1 VRIGLIGYG
10 GIGRVHAL
18 AYRTLGFHYGLPAD
32 SITVHGV
39 ATTRKESAERAAG
52 EIGCSIAVSDY
63 HELLQDP
70 GIDAVDICVP
80 NHLHEEVVVAAAQA
94 GKHIYCEKP
103 LAMDPAG
110 GRRMVEAAESAGVT
124 HQVGFNFR
132 YYPAVLRARELI
144 REGFLGKPFS
154 FHGRYFRSSYI
165 DPTKPLSWRLR
176 KETARSGA
184 LFDLGSH
191 IIDLSY
197 FLLGDF
203 RAVKATTRTLIAERP
218 LARDTAETGPVD
230 VDDLALLSV
239 ETASGTI
246 GSIEVSRMGTGL
258 PNDLRIEIFGSSG
271 AIRFSAQDPSW
282 LEVYDVTDKATPRGG
297 MRGFRRLETV
307 QRYEGQRAP
316 DWSMPP
322 GFIRTNAESQYTFVQ
337 ACRSGAGAEP
347 SMRHAL
353 HVQEVMESALASQDS
368 GDWEPVAATGPTPS
382 SRG

>member
-18 AYRTLGFHYGLPAD
+18 AYRSLGFHYGLPAD
-32 SITVHGV
+32 SITIHAV
-39 ATTRKESAERAAG
+39 ATTRKESAERAGA
-52 EIGCSIAVSDY
+52 EIGCPIAVGDY
-63 HELLQDP
+63 RQLLQDP

-94 GKHIYCEKP
+94 GKHVYCEKP
-103 LAMDPAG
+103 LAMDSAS
-110 GRRMVEAAESAGVT
+110 GRRMVEAVESAGVT
-124 HQVGFNFR
+124 NQVSFNFR

-144 REGFLGKPFS
+144 RGGFLGEPFS

-165 DPTKPLSWRLR
+165 DPAKPLSWRLK

-191 IIDLSY
+191 IIDLTY

-203 RAVKATTRTLIAERP
+203 RAVRATTRTLIDERP
-218 LARDTAETGPVD
+218 LARDTTATGPVD

-239 ETASGTI
+239 ETVSGTF

-258 PNDLRIEIFGSSG
+258 PNDLRIEIFGASG

-282 LEVYDVTDKATPRGG
+282 LEVYDVTESATPRGG

-307 QRYEGQRAP
+307 QHYEGQRAP

-322 GFIRTNAESQYTFVQ
+322 GFIRTHAESQHAFIR
-337 ACRSGAGAEP
+337 ACRRGTDAEP

-353 HVQEVMESALASQDS
+353 HVQDIMESALVSQTS
-368 GDWEPVAATGPTPS
+368 GDWESVEAMGLA
-382 SRG
+382 R

>member
-1 VRIGLIGYG
+1 LRIGLIGYG

-18 AYRTLGFHYGLPAD
+18 AYRALGFHYGLPAD

-39 ATTRKESAERAAG
+39 ATTRKESAERAAA
-52 EIGCSIAVSDY
+52 EIGCSIAVDDY
-63 HELLQDP
+63 HRLLQDSD
-70 GIDAVDICVP
+70 IDAVSICVP
-80 NHLHEEVVVAAAQA
+80 NHLHEEVAVAAAQA

-110 GRRMVEAAESAGVT
+110 GRRMAEAAEAAGVT
-124 HQVGFNFR
+124 NQVSFHFR
-132 YYPAVLRARELI
+132 YYPAIRRARELI
-144 REGFLGKPFS
+144 RDGFLGELFS

-165 DPTKPLSWRLR
+165 DPTKPLSWRLK
-176 KETARSGA
+176 KETSRSGA

-191 IIDLSY
+191 IIDLTY
-197 FLLGDF
+197 FLLGDL
-203 RAVKATTRTLIAERP
+203 RAVRATTRTLIEERP
-218 LARDTAETGPVD
+218 LARGSTATGRVD
-230 VDDLALLSV
+230 VDDLALLSI

-246 GSIEVSRMGTGL
+246 GSLEVSRMGTGL

-282 LEVYDVTDKATPRGG
+282 LEVYDVTDVATPGGG

-307 QRYEGQRAP
+307 QRYEGQRVP

-322 GFIRTNAESQYTFVQ
+322 GFVRTNAESQYTFIQ
-337 ACRSGAGAEP
+337 ACRSGADAEP

-353 HVQEVMESALASQDS
+353 HVQDIMEAALVSQTS
-368 GDWEPVAATGPTPS
+368 GDWEPVAAMGLTE
-382 SRG
+382 